1 MEIEIRKAIVQDYRN
16 LLDLFGEVDALHH
29 DNLPQIFQKPTGSV
43 RDQDYFLGLIGDENV
58 GLFVAKV
65 EGKLVGFIHAVIRDT
80 PAIPVF
86 VRRRYA
92 VIDNIT
98 VSARYR
104 RNGIGQ
110 MLMHRIDEWAIA
122 KGATAIELNVYEFNR
137 VAIAFYQGLGYET
150 LSRRMSRFL
159 NGG

>member
-1 MEIEIRKAIVQDYRN
+1 
-16 LLDLFGEVDALHH
+16 
-29 DNLPQIFQKPTGSV
+29 
-43 RDQDYFLGLIGDENV
+43 
-58 GLFVAKV
+58 LFVAKV